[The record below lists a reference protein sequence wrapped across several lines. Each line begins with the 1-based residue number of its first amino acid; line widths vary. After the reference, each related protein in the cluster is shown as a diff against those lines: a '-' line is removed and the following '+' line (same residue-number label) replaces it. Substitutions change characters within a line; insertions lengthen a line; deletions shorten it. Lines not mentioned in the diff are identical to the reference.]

1 LSYKES
7 PLRRR
12 QDPRIIND
20 DVPQRSAVFDGP
32 PLPRCYMTNKTVS
45 RIVLAGLWFVV
56 LAAGAESG
64 ELKLAV
70 FDVDVTPPVGS
81 MMAYDRVK
89 RVDEMGL
96 RCRGVV
102 LLGAGEPIVLCA
114 VDWIGIGNEG
124 HDAFRQALAIAAGT
138 TPGRVAVHT
147 VHQHDAPV
155 CDFLAERLLKEAG
168 ARDMSRYEGSFAR
181 EAVRR
186 AADSVRAALPAA
198 ESVSHAGWGEA
209 EVKEVA
215 SNRRIKGPDGRI
227 RATRYTT
234 CKDPELRAEPE
245 GVVDP
250 IVSVLSFWN
259 GDRPIAVLSYYACHP
274 QSYYRTG
281 IPSPDIPGIARFFR
295 GQAVP
300 EALHVHFNG
309 AGGNVGAGKYNDGA
323 KENRIL
329 LAQRLADG
337 MRRAWESTQKW
348 PVQAEDVAWTTEPV
362 ALPLA
367 RHLDETKLRADL
379 ATWNPEEYSSS
390 LDQLAWVLRCKSG
403 HKIDLAC
410 LGMGRVR
417 VLHMPGE
424 LLVEY
429 QLAAKKMRPDLKVTM
444 AAYGD
449 YGPGYIGPA
458 VTYQEGGYETSPGAS
473 FVVPEVEGVLMQ
485 GMRRLL
491 EVR

>member
-1 LSYKES
+1 MRIETLS
-7 PLRRR
+7 RM
-12 QDPRIIND
+12 I
-20 DVPQRSAVFDGP
+20 
-32 PLPRCYMTNKTVS
+32 
-45 RIVLAGLWFVV
+45 LAGLWFLL
-56 LAAGAESG
+56 LAAWAEGG
-64 ELKLAV
+64 ELRLAV
-70 FDVDVTPPVGS
+70 FDVDATPPVGS

-96 RCRGVV
+96 RCRGVM

-114 VDWIGIGNEG
+114 VDWIGIGNES
-124 HDAFRQALAIAAGT
+124 HDAFRQALASAAGT
-138 TPGRVAVHT
+138 TPRRVAVHT
-147 VHQHDAPV
+147 VHQHDAPA
-155 CDFLAERLLKEAG
+155 CDFLAERLLREAG
-168 ARDMSRYEGSFAR
+168 AKDLSRFEGSFAR
-181 EAVRR
+181 EVLRR
-186 AADSVRAALPAA
+186 VAESTRAALSAA
-198 ESVSHAGWGEA
+198 EPISHAGWGEA

-215 SNRRIKGPDGRI
+215 SNRRLKGPDGRI
-227 RATRYTT
+227 RAMRFTT

-245 GVVDP
+245 GVIDP
-250 IVSVLSFWN
+250 VVSVLSFWN
-259 GDRPIAVLSYYACHP
+259 ADKPVAVLSYYACHP

-281 IPSPDIPGIARFFR
+281 IPSPDFPGIARFLR

-309 AGGNVGAGKYNDGA
+309 AGGNIGAGKYNDGA

-337 MRRAWESTQKW
+337 MRRAWESTHKW
-348 PVQAEDVAWTTEPV
+348 PVQAGDIAWTTEPI
-362 ALPLA
+362 ALPVA
-367 RHLDETKLRADL
+367 KHLDEAKLRSEL
-379 ATWNPEEYSSS
+379 ATWDPAQFLGTPDE
-390 LDQLAWVLRCKSG
+390 LAWVLRCKSG

-410 LGMGRVR
+410 LGIGPVR

-429 QLAAKKMRPDLKVTM
+429 QLAAKKMRPDLKVAM

-458 VTYQEGGYETSPGAS
+458 VAYQEGGYETSPRAS
-473 FVVPEVEGVLMQ
+473 NVAPEVEEVLMQ

-491 EVR
+491 EAQ

>member
-1 LSYKES
+1 
-7 PLRRR
+7 
-12 QDPRIIND
+12 
-20 DVPQRSAVFDGP
+20 
-32 PLPRCYMTNKTVS
+32 MTNKIIP
-45 RIVLAGLWFVV
+45 RFVLAGLWFVASV
-56 LAAGAESG
+56 AGAETRV
-64 ELKLAV
+64 LKLAV
-70 FDVDVTPPVGS
+70 FDIDATPPLGS
-81 MMAYDRVK
+81 MMAYDRVR

-102 LLGAGEPIVLCA
+102 LLGAGDPIVLCA

-124 HDAFRQALAIAAGT
+124 HDAFRQALATAADT
-138 TPGRVAVHT
+138 TPQRVAVHT

-155 CDFLAERLLKEAG
+155 CDFTAEQLLKEAG
-168 ARDMSRYEGSFAR
+168 AKNLSRYEGSFAR
-181 EAVRR
+181 EVLRR
-186 AADSVRAALPAA
+186 VEQSVRAALPSA

-215 SNRRIKGPDGRI
+215 SNRRIKGADGRI
-227 RATRYTT
+227 RAMRFTA
-234 CKDPELRAEPE
+234 CKDPSLRAEPE
-245 GVVDP
+245 GLIDP
-250 IVSVLSFWN
+250 MVSILSFWN
-259 GDRPIAVLSYYACHP
+259 GDKPIAVLSYYACHP

-281 IPSPDIPGIARFFR
+281 IPSPDFPGIARFFR

-323 KENRIL
+323 TANRIL
-329 LAQRLADG
+329 LSQRLADG

-348 PVQAEDVAWTTEPV
+348 PLQAEDVAWTTVPV
-362 ALPLA
+362 ALPVA
-367 RHLDETKLRADL
+367 NHLDEAKLRADL
-379 ATWNPEEYSSS
+379 RTWNPEQYFGTP
-390 LDQLAWVLRCKSG
+390 DQLAWVLRCKSG

-410 LGMGRVR
+410 LAAGPVR

-429 QLAAKKMRPDLKVTM
+429 QLAAKGMRQDLRVTM

-458 VTYQEGGYETSPGAS
+458 VTYEEGGYETSPGAS
-473 FVVPEVEGVLMQ
+473 NVAPGVEGILMQ
-485 GMRRLL
+485 GMRKLL
-491 EVR
+491 GVQ